1 MALVRRRGDGR
12 KRGRY
17 RREARGRWMSH
28 RRRLA
33 LRHRRVS
40 CRRLALHHRR
50 VSRRHRKTEPS
61 HAHGSPTAYA
71 AAADALRRHRVS
83 RHHHETEP
91 SHAHGSSTAYAA
103 ADTAA
108 ADAAADACQVWSLAS
123 ISFPG
128 GSEWRFL
135 SGPWEGRKARIC
147 WDFYWGRPNRTVFYG
162 LNHFFTDRIFSAGKA
177 IFWPRIGP
185 TERSPRLMIF
195 RMSAFQWRTRIS
207 ILSVHSEPK
216 NWRI

>member
-1 MALVRRRGDGR
+1 MEGREDGTGEKHVGDGR
-12 KRGRY
+12 VTAVVLPCVII
-17 RREARGRWMSH
+17 ESH
-28 RRRLA
+28 VVA
-33 LRHRRVS
+33 LPCVTVESRVVTVRPS
-40 CRRLALHHRR
+40 RATPTGLPLPTQPPLMPCVAIESR
-50 VSRRHRKTEPS
+50 VIAMRPSRAT
-61 HAHGSPTAYA
+61 PTGLPLPTQPPPPPPA
-71 AAADALRRHRVS
+71 
-83 RHHHETEP
+83 T
-91 SHAHGSSTAYAA
+91 
-103 ADTAA
+103 
-108 ADAAADACQVWSLAS
+108 DACVRSSLVARKHFFS
-123 ISFPG
+123 R

-185 TERSPRLMIF
+185 TERGPRLMIF
-195 RMSAFQWRTRIS
+195 RMRAFQWRTRIS